1 MCDNPFPREMECTCL
16 FPAHKESMTC
26 QSADSTKVHVGEPM
40 SFIGV
45 TDRDV
50 DEKVLARTEMT

>member
-1 MCDNPFPREMECTCL
+1 MTTIFQEIWN
-16 FPAHKESMTC
+16 AHKESMTC
-26 QSADSTKVHVGEPM
+26 QSTDSTKVHVGEPM

-50 DEKVLARTEMT
+50 DEKAPALTEMT